1 MSVNHFS
8 LLATFA
14 LTLLVSE
21 GVIASELIQ
30 PQYLDSERTDL
41 FFAREVA
48 QPSKENIE
56 MRNSFDWGYGL
67 ELSGASGETKSVS
80 NCKDL
85 ANANSAG
92 FTAAKAYEYGAFK
105 AYLTQCQTWSEI
117 AKLIASERSFISDFK
132 LDDSFPKFAPSALA
146 FVISDES
153 AKKAKKLST
162 WGKADHI
169 QRTRIVSELRA
180 EYYDATDGF
189 QVITVVA
196 KGDYNLDGIED
207 IVITK
212 ENSVLSGSYS
222 SSHGYVLTRMSEKA
236 LFTVLAAW

>member
-1 MSVNHFS
+1 MSLNHFS

-14 LTLLVSE
+14 LTLL
-21 GVIASELIQ
+21 ASESVVASEFIQ
-30 PQYLDSERTDL
+30 PRYLDSERTDL

-48 QPSKENIE
+48 QPSKEN
-56 MRNSFDWGYGL
+56 MQLRNSLDWGYEL
-67 ELSGASGETKSVS
+67 ELRSASDDTNSVS

-85 ANANSAG
+85 ATANSAG

-105 AYLTQCQTWSEI
+105 AYLTQCQTWSEM
-117 AKLIASERSFISDFK
+117 AKLAASKRSFISDFK
-132 LDDSFPKFAPSALA
+132 LDDSFPSLAPSALA

-162 WGKADHI
+162 WDEADHI

-180 EYYDATDGF
+180 EYYDSTDGF

-222 SSHGYVLTRMSEKA
+222 SSHGYVLTRMSEQA
-236 LFTVLAAW
+236 LFTVLSEW

>member
-1 MSVNHFS
+1 MQ
-8 LLATFA
+8 L
-14 LTLLVSE
+14 
-21 GVIASELIQ
+21 
-30 PQYLDSERTDL
+30 
-41 FFAREVA
+41 
-48 QPSKENIE
+48 
-56 MRNSFDWGYGL
+56 RNSLDWGYEL
-67 ELSGASGETKSVS
+67 ELRSASDDTNSVS

-85 ANANSAG
+85 ATANSAG

-105 AYLTQCQTWSEI
+105 AYLTQCQTWSEM
-117 AKLIASERSFISDFK
+117 AKLAASKRSFISDFK
-132 LDDSFPKFAPSALA
+132 LDDSFPSLAPSALA

-162 WGKADHI
+162 WDEADHI

-180 EYYDATDGF
+180 EYYDSTDGF

-222 SSHGYVLTRMSEKA
+222 SSHGYVLTRMSEQA
-236 LFTVLAAW
+236 LFTVLSEW

>member
-1 MSVNHFS
+1 MSLNHFS

-14 LTLLVSE
+14 LTLL
-21 GVIASELIQ
+21 ASESVVASEFIQ
-30 PQYLDSERTDL
+30 PRYLDSERTDL

-48 QPSKENIE
+48 QPSKEN
-56 MRNSFDWGYGL
+56 MQLRNSLDWGYEL
-67 ELSGASGETKSVS
+67 ELRSASDDTNSVS

-85 ANANSAG
+85 ATANSAG

-105 AYLTQCQTWSEI
+105 AYLTQCQTWSEM
-117 AKLIASERSFISDFK
+117 AKLAASKRSYISKFK
-132 LDDSFPKFAPSALA
+132 LDDSFPSLAPSALA
-146 FVISDES
+146 FVISNES
-153 AKKAKKLST
+153 AEKAKTLST
-162 WGKADHI
+162 WDEADHI
-169 QRTRIVSELRA
+169 QRTQVASQLRA
-180 EYYDATDGF
+180 EYYDSTDGF

-222 SSHGYVLTRMSEKA
+222 SSHGYVLTRMSEQA
-236 LFTVLAAW
+236 LFTVLSEW